1 MNSLIRI
8 LQVSTVLACAL
19 ALFSVQGNA
28 VTRVKSG
35 SNYGGTDTNSNG
47 VTDCAQMLTPPYP
60 EGCQA
65 YALLTNSAPITIN
78 GSITDVTEYAFSD
91 GSSADF
97 GDIFD
102 VYDLG
107 IGNYTDVNVALSGST
122 LGVFA
127 CGGTQLDSSTP
138 SSVSYSTNQA
148 NFGVPCTPILASA
161 TSGNPT
167 TDAFGT
173 NFLFTLNGDG
183 ITFGSATDP
192 IPSTDDLVV
201 YVVPSTAA
209 PEPATVTLMG
219 LGLAALAGLL
229 VRRAA

>member
-91 GSSADF
+91 GSLSDF

-107 IGNYTDVNVALSGST
+107 IGNYTDVNVSRLVGRLWAYSLAKRYAIGFQHSILRLIQHQPSEFWRALH
-122 LGVFA
+122 
-127 CGGTQLDSSTP
+127 P
-138 SSVSYSTNQA
+138 
-148 NFGVPCTPILASA
+148 
-161 TSGNPT
+161 
-167 TDAFGT
+167 
-173 NFLFTLNGDG
+173 
-183 ITFGSATDP
+183 DP
-192 IPSTDDLVV
+192 
-201 YVVPSTAA
+201 
-209 PEPATVTLMG
+209 G
-219 LGLAALAGLL
+219 L
-229 VRRAA
+229 RDQRQPDN